1 MSIRG
6 FNVGSGVE
14 KYDYNYLDNLPD
26 SEEYTAAEKAKLG
39 ALPTKSELDS
49 ELAGKADADDLAA
62 VEQAVESMGSAITS
76 AQIHA
81 LFGGT

>member
-14 KYDYNYLDNLPD
+14 KYDYNYLDNLPATQ
-26 SEEYTAAEKAKLG
+26 EYTAEEKIKLG

-49 ELAGKADADDLAA
+49 ELAAKADTADLEA
-62 VEQAVESMGSAITS
+62 VEQAVEAFGSAITN
-76 AQIHA
+76 AQIDA
-81 LFGGT
+81 LFE